1 MYGSIPAVT
10 IYPGQREHSPR
21 VGYCVDCL
29 LPGVDAGN
37 RNTRYARSLVPSLE
51 ARRAVWQDGVGNFAE
66 NTQGLILNTSGPYL
80 RWGSGVHGPHKIFSE
95 IV

>member
-21 VGYCVDCL
+21 VGNCVDYL
-29 LPGVDAGN
+29 VPRVDAGN
-37 RNTRYARSLVPSLE
+37 TNTRYARGLVPSLQ
-51 ARRAVWQDGVGNFAE
+51 ARRAVWQDGVRNFAE

-80 RWGSGVHGPHKIFSE
+80 RWGRGSMVPLKLAKK
-95 IV
+95 